1 MYKYYS
7 LSKNLKLIKEI
18 VRETEGM
25 DDQTYKMVE
34 KTLGYIW
41 INHKQY
47 KQEKNQDYDL
57 GKYQVYTKKKR
68 ILEQQGRKING

>member
-7 LSKNLKLIKEI
+7 LSKNLKLIKKI

-25 DDQTYKMVE
+25 DDETYKMVD

-47 KQEKNQDYDL
+47 KEEKNQDYDL
-57 GKYQVYTKKKR
+57 GKYKVYTKKSEYWNKKGE
-68 ILEQQGRKING
+68 IK